1 MRSCCSPYEAIKKR
15 KDLGGGGSSP
25 VQEGVPKGVELPE
38 RLFGVHHQSIA
49 RDGALV
55 LTVHHRYE
63 AVGGGL
69 RSYPHPGEVLLQQI
83 PWFEKADGEKND
95 KLSQLFE
102 RVDLQSS
109 PLLKLHSLAHA

>member
-1 MRSCCSPYEAIKKR
+1 MRSDCSPYEAIKKS

-69 RSYPHPGEVLLQQI
+69 RSYPHPWEVLLQQI
-83 PWFEKADGEKND
+83 PGLKKQTDREKNE
-95 KLSQLFE
+95 KLSQSSTS
-102 RVDLQSS
+102 RV
-109 PLLKLHSLAHA
+109 HRY